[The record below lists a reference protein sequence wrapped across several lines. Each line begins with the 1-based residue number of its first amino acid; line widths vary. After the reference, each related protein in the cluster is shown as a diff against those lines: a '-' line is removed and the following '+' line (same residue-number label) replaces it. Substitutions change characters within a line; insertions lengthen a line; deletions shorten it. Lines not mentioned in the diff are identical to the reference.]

1 MTNEVADIIN
11 TKLLTVSTRVYRN
24 KSVTGA
30 TTPYVVFRINGDN
43 DSYPSTDCIVDIKVY
58 ESNNGTVSVR
68 AMETLADSIN
78 TALNH
83 VTLSSSA
90 YEVYLAK
97 TLRQFEDDPSLTGVQ
112 FVNLQYSAR
121 VYAR

>member
-68 AMETLADSIN
+68 AMETLSDSIN

-90 YEVYLAK
+90 YEVTLEK